1 MQLVPGLAN
10 AVTIVAVHHEDQA
23 LRVLEVVPPQRA
35 DLQAHSAA

>member
-10 AVTIVAVHHEDQA
+10 AVAIVRVDDEDQP

-35 DLQAHSAA
+35 DLMKV